1 MNQKLFGTVF
11 GVALLF
17 TTGVVSHNAVG
28 TISTFQNNE
37 GGTPAWV
44 YGLGWVYKGAQQ
56 TVAGAT
62 GAPPV
67 VGGGQAPVVGGG
79 QAPVVGGGQAPVVGG
94 GQAPVVGGGQAPVV
108 GGGQAPVVGGGQ
120 APVVGGGQKQQQQQ
134 QKLVVSQGVAEPIIC
149 QLPVVLNPETN
160 QCEPPQLPPANPVAE
175 APVDEN
181 GGGDNGG
188 DEGGGDNGGDE
199 GGGDNGGDEGGGD
212 NGGDEGGGDNAD
224 EN

>member
-1 MNQKLFGTVF
+1 MKQKLFGTVF

-17 TTGVVSHNAVG
+17 TIGVVPYNAIG
-28 TISTFQNNE
+28 TISNFQNDE
-37 GGTPAWV
+37 GGKPAWV
-44 YGLGWVYKGAQQ
+44 YGEGWVYEEAQQ
-56 TVAGAT
+56 KVAGAT

-120 APVVGGGQKQQQQQ
+120 KQQEQQ
-134 QKLVVSQGVAEPIIC
+134 QKLVVPRGVGEEPIIC

-160 QCEPPQLPPANPVAE
+160 QCEPPQLPPANQVCRSPS
-175 APVDEN
+175 
-181 GGGDNGG
+181 
-188 DEGGGDNGGDE
+188 
-199 GGGDNGGDEGGGD
+199 
-212 NGGDEGGGDNAD
+212 
-224 EN
+224 